1 MSFTQ
6 VSVFIENKPGHLQ
19 RVLKIL
25 SDEKVNI
32 ITLTIAETSDFGIL
46 RMIVNS
52 SKKAYE
58 ILRANNITCSTTEV
72 LALEIDDVPGALCK
86 AIGTFAEH
94 DLNIEY
100 MYTFNEKRNN
110 KCVMVFR
117 FENIDVAQKILKEAG
132 YIVLDE
138 KEIIGE

>member
-1 MSFTQ
+1 MFTQ

-25 SDEKVNI
+25 GDEKINI
-32 ITLTIAETSDFGIL
+32 ISLTIAETADFGIL

-52 SKKAYE
+52 SQKAYE
-58 ILRANNITCSTTEV
+58 VLRSNNITCSTTEV

-100 MYTFNEKRNN
+100 MYTFNEKRND

-117 FENIDVAQKILKEAG
+117 FENIDIAKKILKEAG

>member
-1 MSFTQ
+1 
-6 VSVFIENKPGHLQ
+6 
-19 RVLKIL
+19 
-25 SDEKVNI
+25 
-32 ITLTIAETSDFGIL
+32 
-46 RMIVNS
+46 MIVNS
-52 SKKAYE
+52 SQKAYE
-58 ILRANNITCSTTEV
+58 TLRSNNITCSTTEV

-100 MYTFNEKRNN
+100 MYTFNEKRND

-117 FENIDVAQKILKEAG
+117 FENIDIAKRILKEAG